1 MPSCQKHSDYDD
13 EYFWTQSYGIWE
25 IGKPKTHKKVMTME
39 QIGKAALSVRNTCTS
54 KSHADSGAVA
64 AIQKG
69 EFPDDNQPLKCYTLC
84 IMKTMRTFKN
94 GRIDEGM
101 MIKQMDLMM
110 PPDMAGPLKVSLI
123 KCAAEQT
130 PTGDDCETT
139 YQFKRMS
146 LEETKEAL
154 EPLRKHC
161 MEKVGMD
168 SKMLDDVKKG
178 IFATD
183 WRSKCYFKCVLLN
196 TKIMKNDKIVEKALK
211 NIVETMLLEEYISPI
226 MKIMEQCL
234 PLVKKFKGCELAY
247 ELAKCSYDPSLQGKG
262 MQQSPTSER
271 AYQRV
276 ILLVDAVVATSRRHW
291 SIHDPGVATFIWRGC
306 SIPPP
311 QPPLPLPSQRC
322 SASRGFGRYRLLAPT
337 LLDLARF
344 VRENTSGVESSI
356 AQLITPLVS
365 PFECC
370 LSSENDRKDSVSV
383 GVVSRDSVSLRAGGP
398 IGVGRCLPAASDGT
412 ASATTTSA
420 ATPTSS
426 TGNSN
431 SPDRSRIGMPQTS
444 YANLTS
450 TKDRSAYASISK
462 RNVDRNSALPTDFP
476 LARSPYLTA
485 LGNGHPHL
493 LGQVQHQQQ
502 QQQQQPQQPQ
512 HGSKPPRSLGLICV
526 VCGDT
531 SSGKHYGILACNGC
545 SGFFKRSVRRKLIYR
560 CQAGTGR
567 CVVDKA
573 HRNQCQACRLK
584 KCMQM
589 GMNKDE
595 IESEDVRRSQ
605 TSACTSLPRLYPVIY
620 VANIKGPPN
629 STFLLLIDSAVQNE
643 RQPRNTATIRPEA
656 LVEMDQ
662 ERALREAA
670 VAVGVFGFTSAAS
683 RRARSSTSK
692 RSVRLVSFR
701 RRSPPVSLAMA
712 RYTTP
717 LPLPTVAP
725 TTNSANNATT
735 PPRQENEDGNASEDS
750 IDVTNEEPLT
760 PQRSGCTQLPP
771 VLPSLYSPASAETVY
786 ETSARLLFMAVKWAK
801 NLPSF
806 AGLPF
811 RDQVILLEEVW
822 SELFLLNAV
831 QWCLPLESSPLFSAA
846 ELTALTLS
854 PHPHP
859 HSGLHLQTTTGK
871 PSQVAADVRHLHDT
885 LQRYKAVMVDPAEFA
900 CMKAIVLFRPETRG
914 LKDSSQIE
922 NLQDQA
928 QLMLGHHA
936 RAQQPNSP
944 ARFGRLLLLLP
955 LLRTVPAARVEL
967 IYFHRTIGN
976 TPMEKVL
983 CDISGNEFRYPL
995 AKKGEYRHGGTRRR
1009 KVVIVLTRFRGC
1021 AEAEFSTYLPRHSPC
1036 IPYFHSAAPR
1046 KQGSRGRAGF
1056 ERVGHATTKLPLKGD
1071 PAMAAGLV
1079 VFRFRGMVA
1088 EGVGNGEKKES
1099 CTANCGVLEE

>member
-1 MPSCQKHSDYDD
+1 MNGAATVTATEDHQHQQ
-13 EYFWTQSYGIWE
+13 TQNETTSE
-25 IGKPKTHKKVMTME
+25 HPRSP
-39 QIGKAALSVRNTCTS
+39 ASPLSAR
-54 KSHADSGAVA
+54 HDSGESSV
-64 AIQKG
+64 
-69 EFPDDNQPLKCYTLC
+69 
-84 IMKTMRTFKN
+84 
-94 GRIDEGM
+94 
-101 MIKQMDLMM
+101 
-110 PPDMAGPLKVSLI
+110 
-123 KCAAEQT
+123 
-130 PTGDDCETT
+130 
-139 YQFKRMS
+139 
-146 LEETKEAL
+146 
-154 EPLRKHC
+154 
-161 MEKVGMD
+161 
-168 SKMLDDVKKG
+168 
-178 IFATD
+178 
-183 WRSKCYFKCVLLN
+183 
-196 TKIMKNDKIVEKALK
+196 
-211 NIVETMLLEEYISPI
+211 ISPG
-226 MKIMEQCL
+226 L
-234 PLVKKFKGCELAY
+234 PERY
-247 ELAKCSYDPSLQGKG
+247 
-262 MQQSPTSER
+262 SPLGATGSTS
-271 AYQRV
+271 
-276 ILLVDAVVATSRRHW
+276 S
-291 SIHDPGVATFIWRGC
+291 HDPY
-306 SIPPP
+306 
-311 QPPLPLPSQRC
+311 
-322 SASRGFGRYRLLAPT
+322 ASRSVQECP
-337 LLDLARF
+337 
-344 VRENTSGVESSI
+344 V
-356 AQLITPLVS
+356 PL
-365 PFECC
+365 C
-370 LSSENDRKDSVSV
+370 R
-383 GVVSRDSVSLRAGGP
+383 
-398 IGVGRCLPAASDGT
+398 
-412 ASATTTSA
+412 
-420 ATPTSS
+420 
-426 TGNSN
+426 
-431 SPDRSRIGMPQTS
+431 GM
-444 YANLTS
+444 
-450 TKDRSAYASISK
+450 
-462 RNVDRNSALPTDFP
+462 PTDFP

-493 LGQVQHQQQ
+493 LGQVQHQQQQQ

-589 GMNKDE
+589 GMNKD
-595 IESEDVRRSQ
+595 
-605 TSACTSLPRLYPVIY
+605 
-620 VANIKGPPN
+620 
-629 STFLLLIDSAVQNE
+629 AVQNE

-670 VAVGVFGFTSAAS
+670 VAVGVFGFISAAS
-683 RRARSSTSK
+683 RRARSSASK

-725 TTNSANNATT
+725 TTNSANNAT

-995 AKKGEYRHGGTRRR
+995 AKKSEYRHGGTRRR

-1056 ERVGHATTKLPLKGD
+1056 DRVGHATTKLPLKGD

-1099 CTANCGVLEE
+1099 CTANCGILEE